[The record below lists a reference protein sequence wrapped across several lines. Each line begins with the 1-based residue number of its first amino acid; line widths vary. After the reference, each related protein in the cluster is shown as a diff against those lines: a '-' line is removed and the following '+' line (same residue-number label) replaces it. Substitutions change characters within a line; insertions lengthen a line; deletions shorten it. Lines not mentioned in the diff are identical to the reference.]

1 MKRLLLLLF
10 TIATAT
16 VTDIDGNVYE
26 TVLIGDQLWMAENL
40 KTTHYRNGD
49 EIPTGIDNWSSTTE
63 GAYAIYEN
71 EPTNAEVYGNL
82 YPVVRD
88 FRKHGH
94 AVPRVFFA
102 LAVNEKPGTS
112 GIHGLIPLSGS

>member
-40 KTTHYRNGD
+40 KVTHYRNGD
-49 EIPTGIDNWSSTTE
+49 EIPNITNNGDWDWLYS
-63 GAYAIYEN
+63 GAYGHYDN
-71 EPTNAEVYGNL
+71 NPSNSEPYGNL
-82 YPVVRD
+82 YNW
-88 FRKHGH
+88 H
-94 AVPRVFFA
+94 AVDDER
-102 LAVNEKPGTS
+102 
-112 GIHGLIPLSGS
+112 GI